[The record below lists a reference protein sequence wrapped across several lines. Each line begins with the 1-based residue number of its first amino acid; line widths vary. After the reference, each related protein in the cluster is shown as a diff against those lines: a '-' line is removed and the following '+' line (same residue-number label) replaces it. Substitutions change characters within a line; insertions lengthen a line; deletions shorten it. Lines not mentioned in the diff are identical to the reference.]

1 MYRAPRAFSSRTEVN
16 NTPITSSFRN
26 IYYNMR
32 EILRTT
38 LMLNFR
44 LFILF

>member
-1 MYRAPRAFSSRTEVN
+1 MYRALRAFSSRTEVN
-16 NTPITSSFRN
+16 NTPITSFRN